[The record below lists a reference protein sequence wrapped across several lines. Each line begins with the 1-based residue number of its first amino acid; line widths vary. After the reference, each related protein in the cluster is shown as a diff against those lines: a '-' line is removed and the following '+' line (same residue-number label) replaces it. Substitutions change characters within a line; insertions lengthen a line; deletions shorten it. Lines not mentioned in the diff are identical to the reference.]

1 MSDLRGYAAP
11 GKIKFGITGKIIGA
25 IIVLIG
31 ACAVGAY
38 AYETRTKG
46 PKEVVSLDQLPAP
59 TLPKPAPAQPLPPN
73 PPAQPAS
80 QQ

>member
-1 MSDLRGYAAP
+1 MSDLRGSAAP
-11 GKIKFGITGKIIGA
+11 GKVKFGMTGKIVGA

-38 AYETRTKG
+38 AYETRTSK
-46 PKEVVSLDQLPAP
+46 PKEAVSLDELPAP

-73 PPAQPAS
+73 TPAQTAP